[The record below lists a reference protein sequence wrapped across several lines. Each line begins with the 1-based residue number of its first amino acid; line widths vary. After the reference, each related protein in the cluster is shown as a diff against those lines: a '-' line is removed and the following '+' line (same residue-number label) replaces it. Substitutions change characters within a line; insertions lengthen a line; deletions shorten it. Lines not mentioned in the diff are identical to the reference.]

1 LDSLAATDKII
12 AAGAVVTRRG
22 TKGTE
27 YLLVHRGYRE
37 DWTFPKGKVD
47 PGEHVLTAA
56 VREVREE
63 TGFAIQLGVPLPTQT
78 YKVEGKLK
86 DSHYWFGN
94 LLAGEFV
101 ANDEVDE
108 IAWLTFEQAT
118 KRLTYEHDQDVLA
131 AAAVA
136 KQTSPLMILRHT
148 QSVKR
153 SEWLLSADG
162 LSEIDASRPLT
173 AVGRMQAN
181 ALVGALAAFGISEI
195 HSSDSRRCRYTVG
208 PFATARSL
216 AVTLE
221 KTVSEERHQ
230 EHPEKVRA
238 RVTHLAAQSNPLVLC
253 THRPVMPT
261 VMESLA
267 KSFKLENEVKKA
279 FDPALTP
286 GSMVVYHRDL
296 ADLSKVASV
305 ERHLH

>member
-12 AAGAVVTRRG
+12 AAGAVVTRAG
-22 TKGTE
+22 SNGIE
-27 YLLVHRGYRE
+27 YLLVHRGYRQ

-63 TGFAIQLGVPLPTQT
+63 TGFAIELGIPLPTQT

-86 DSHYWFGN
+86 DSKYWLGN

-101 ANDEVDE
+101 VNDEVDE
-108 IAWLTFEQAT
+108 IAWLSFDEAA
-118 KRLTYEHDQDVLA
+118 KRLTYEHDLDVLN

-136 KQTSPLMILRHT
+136 KKTSPLVILRHT

-153 SEWLLSADG
+153 AEWLLSADG
-162 LSEIDASRPLT
+162 LSEVDASRPLT

-181 ALVGALAAFGISEI
+181 SLVGALAAFGVSEI
-195 HSSDSRRCRYTVG
+195 HSSDSRRCRDTVG
-208 PFATARSL
+208 PYATARSL

-221 KTVSEERHQ
+221 KAVSEERHQ
-230 EHPEKVRA
+230 EHPEKVA
-238 RVTHLAAQSNPLVLC
+238 KLVTELAAQLNPLVLC

-261 VMESLA
+261 VMEALA
-267 KSFKLENEVKKA
+267 ASFELETEIKKA

-286 GSMVVYHRDL
+286 GSMVVYHRD
-296 ADLSKVASV
+296 ADDVSKVIAV